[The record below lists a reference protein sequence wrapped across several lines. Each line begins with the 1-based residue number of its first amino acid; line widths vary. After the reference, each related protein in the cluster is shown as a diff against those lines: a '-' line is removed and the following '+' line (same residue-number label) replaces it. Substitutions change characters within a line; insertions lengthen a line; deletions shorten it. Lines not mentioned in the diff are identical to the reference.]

1 MGCLMRRTLIAFL
14 AALGMAPTVVL
25 PAAAQGDYPN
35 KPVRILVAYAPGGS
49 ADIMARLLA
58 PPLGR
63 VLGTTIV
70 VDNKPGGGGIVGSEA
85 CARAPADGYTICFG
99 STTTHSILPFLHGG
113 KLPFDPLK
121 DFTALT
127 LVGTQPNVIAVNP
140 KVPAT
145 TLAELVAWA
154 RKTPGVGYATA
165 GIGTSNH
172 LIGAYLNKELG
183 LDIAHVPYRSGGL
196 ATGAAVAG
204 EVPMV
209 IDQISTVLPFL
220 NGEKLRAIAVTSPK
234 RSQLLPDVPSITEG
248 FLPSIKFDSYQAVFA
263 PAGVPPQIV
272 HKLNDAIRTALA
284 DPEIRKR
291 HLELGIELVL
301 NSSEDFTAW
310 LRETA
315 PRWQELVAL
324 SGAKVE

>member
-1 MGCLMRRTLIAFL
+1 MRPKLKRLEFISIL
-14 AALGMAPTVVL
+14 AALAALQAIAPT
-25 PAAAQGDYPN
+25 AAQQAYPN
-35 KPVRILVAYAPGGS
+35 KPIRLMVAYAPGGS
-49 ADIMARLLA
+49 ADIMARLLSE
-58 PPLGR
+58 PLGR
-63 VLGTTIV
+63 ALGTTV
-70 VDNKPGGGGIVGSEA
+70 VVENKPGGAGIVGSEA

-99 STTTHSILPFLHGG
+99 STTTHSILFFLHGG
-113 KLPFDPLK
+113 KLTYDPLK

-140 KVPAT
+140 SIPAT
-145 TLAELVAWA
+145 TLPELIAWA
-154 RKTPGVGYATA
+154 KAHPGAGYATA

-183 LDIAHVPYRSGGL
+183 LDISHVPYRSGGL

-204 EVPMV
+204 EVPIV

-220 NGEKLRAIAVTSPK
+220 ANGKLRPIAVTSPK
-234 RSQLLPDVPSITEG
+234 RSQLLPEIPSITEAA
-248 FLPSIKFDSYQAVFA
+248 LPSIKIDSYQALFA
-263 PAGVPPQIV
+263 PAGLSPGLV
-272 HKLNDAIRTALA
+272 HKLNDAIRTALS

-310 LRETA
+310 LRETS
-315 PRWQELVAL
+315 PRWQELVTL

>member
-1 MGCLMRRTLIAFL
+1 MRLTWFAAL
-14 AALGMAPTVVL
+14 AALAAIQVAM
-25 PAAAQGDYPN
+25 PAAAQQPYPS
-35 KPVRILVAYAPGGS
+35 KPIRLLVAYAPGGS
-49 ADIMARLLA
+49 ADIMARLLSE
-58 PPLGR
+58 PLGR
-63 VLGTTIV
+63 TLGTTV
-70 VDNKPGGGGIVGSEA
+70 VVENKPGGAGIVGTEA

-121 DFTALT
+121 DFTAIT

-140 KVPAT
+140 AIPVT
-145 TLAELVAWA
+145 TMPELVAWA
-154 RKTPGVGYATA
+154 KTHPGAGYATA

-204 EVPMV
+204 EVPIV

-220 NGEKLRAIAVTSPK
+220 TNGKLRAIAVTSPR
-234 RSQLLPDVPSITEG
+234 RSQLLPQVPSITEDV
-248 FLPSIKFDSYQAVFA
+248 LPSIKFDSYQALFA
-263 PAGVPPQIV
+263 PAGLPPDLV
-272 HKLNDAIRTALA
+272 HKLNGAIRTALS

>member
-1 MGCLMRRTLIAFL
+1 MRPKLKRLKFISIL
-14 AALGMAPTVVL
+14 AALAALQMVPPV
-25 PAAAQGDYPN
+25 AAQHAYPS
-35 KPVRILVAYAPGGS
+35 KPIRLMVAYAPGGS

-58 PPLGR
+58 EPLGR
-63 VLGTTIV
+63 ALGTTV
-70 VDNKPGGGGIVGSEA
+70 VVENKPGGAGIVGSEA

-99 STTTHSILPFLHGG
+99 STTTHSILFFLHGG
-113 KLPFDPLK
+113 KLTYDPLK

-140 KVPAT
+140 NIPAT
-145 TLAELVAWA
+145 TLPELIAWA
-154 RKTPGVGYATA
+154 KAHPGAGYATA

-183 LDIAHVPYRSGGL
+183 LDISHVPYRSGGL

-204 EVPMV
+204 EVPIV

-220 NGEKLRAIAVTSPK
+220 ANGKLRPIAVTSPK
-234 RSQLLPDVPSITEG
+234 RSQLLPDIPSITETA
-248 FLPSIKFDSYQAVFA
+248 LPSIKIDSYQALFA
-263 PAGVPPQIV
+263 PAGLPPNLV
-272 HKLNDAIRTALA
+272 HKLNDAIRKALS

-310 LRETA
+310 LRETS

>member
-1 MGCLMRRTLIAFL
+1 MRRMLIAIL
-14 AALGMAPTVVL
+14 AAMGTMQ
-25 PAAAQGDYPN
+25 AAAPALAQPAYPN
-35 KPVRILVAYAPGGS
+35 KPVRLLVAYAPGGS
-49 ADIMARLLA
+49 ADIMARLLSE
-58 PPLGR
+58 PLGR
-63 VLGTTIV
+63 ALGTTIV
-70 VDNKPGGGGIVGSEA
+70 VENKPGGAGIVGTEA
-85 CARAPADGYTICFG
+85 CARAAPDGYTICFG

-140 KVPAT
+140 KIPAT
-145 TLAELVAWA
+145 TMAELVAWA
-154 RKTPGVGYATA
+154 KANPGAGYATA

-172 LIGAYLNKELG
+172 LIGAYMNKELG

-204 EVPMV
+204 EVPIV

-220 NGEKLRAIAVTSPK
+220 SSGKLRAIAVTSPK
-234 RSQLLPDVPSITEG
+234 RSQLLPDVPSITESV
-248 FLPSIKFDSYQAVFA
+248 LPSIKFDSYQALFA
-263 PAGVPPQIV
+263 PAGLSPELVR
-272 HKLNDAIRTALA
+272 KLNDAVRTALS

-301 NSSEDFTAW
+301 NSSGEFTAW
-310 LRETA
+310 LRETS

>member
-1 MGCLMRRTLIAFL
+1 MRGTWMGAV
-14 AALGMAPTVVL
+14 AALGAMLMAAM
-25 PAAAQGDYPN
+25 PATAQQAYPN
-35 KPVRILVAYAPGGS
+35 KPIRILVAYAPGGS

-58 PPLGR
+58 EPLAR
-63 VLGTTIV
+63 TLGTTV
-70 VDNKPGGGGIVGSEA
+70 VVENKPGGGGIVGSEA
-85 CARAPADGYTICFG
+85 CARAPADGYTVCFG
-99 STTTHSILPFLHGG
+99 STTTHSILPYLHAG
-113 KLPFDPLK
+113 KLPFDALK
-121 DFTALT
+121 DFTAIT

-140 KVPAT
+140 TIPAKT
-145 TLAELVAWA
+145 MPELVAWA
-154 RKTPGVGYATA
+154 KAHPGSGYATA

-172 LIGAYLNKELG
+172 LIGAYMNKELG

-196 ATGAAVAG
+196 ATAAAVAG

-220 NGEKLRAIAVTSPK
+220 TSGKLRAIAVTSPK
-234 RSQLLPDVPSITEG
+234 RSQLLPEVPSITESV
-248 FLPSIKFDSYQAVFA
+248 LPTVKFDSYQALFA
-263 PAGVPPQIV
+263 PAGLPVEIT
-272 HKLNDAIRTALA
+272 HKLNDAVRKALS

-301 NSSEDFTAW
+301 NSSEEFTAW

-315 PRWQELVAL
+315 PRWQELVVL

>member
-1 MGCLMRRTLIAFL
+1 MRRMLIAIL
-14 AALGMAPTVVL
+14 AAMGTMQAVATALAQ
-25 PAAAQGDYPN
+25 PAYPN
-35 KPVRILVAYAPGGS
+35 KPVRLLVAYAPGGS
-49 ADIMARLLA
+49 ADIMARLLSE
-58 PPLGR
+58 PLGR
-63 VLGTTIV
+63 ALGTTIV
-70 VDNKPGGGGIVGSEA
+70 VENKPGGAGIVGTEA
-85 CARAPADGYTICFG
+85 CARAAPDGYTICFG

-140 KVPAT
+140 KIPAT
-145 TLAELVAWA
+145 TMAELVAWA
-154 RKTPGVGYATA
+154 KANPGAGYATA

-172 LIGAYLNKELG
+172 LIGAYMNKELG

-204 EVPMV
+204 EVPIV

-220 NGEKLRAIAVTSPK
+220 SSGKLRAIAVTSPK
-234 RSQLLPDVPSITEG
+234 RSQLLPDVPSITESV
-248 FLPSIKFDSYQAVFA
+248 LPSIKFDSYQALFA
-263 PAGVPPQIV
+263 PVGLPPELV
-272 HKLNDAIRTALA
+272 RKLNDAVRTALS

-301 NSSEDFTAW
+301 NSSDEFTAW
-310 LRETA
+310 LRETS

>member
-1 MGCLMRRTLIAFL
+1 MRSKLKRLKFISIL
-14 AALGMAPTVVL
+14 AALVALQAVP
-25 PAAAQGDYPN
+25 PAAAQQAYPN
-35 KPVRILVAYAPGGS
+35 KPIRLMVAYAPGGS
-49 ADIMARLLA
+49 ADIMARLLSE
-58 PPLGR
+58 PLGR
-63 VLGTTIV
+63 VLGTTV
-70 VDNKPGGGGIVGSEA
+70 VVENKPGGAGIVGSEA

-99 STTTHSILPFLHGG
+99 STTTHSILFFLHGG
-113 KLPFDPLK
+113 KLPYDPLK

-140 KVPAT
+140 KIPAT
-145 TLAELVAWA
+145 TLPELIAWA
-154 RKTPGVGYATA
+154 KAHPGAGYATA

-172 LIGAYLNKELG
+172 LIGAYLNKEMG
-183 LDIAHVPYRSGGL
+183 LDISHVPYRSGGL

-204 EVPMV
+204 EVPIV

-220 NGEKLRAIAVTSPK
+220 ANGKLRPIAVTSPK
-234 RSQLLPDVPSITEG
+234 RSQLLPEIPSITETA
-248 FLPSIKFDSYQAVFA
+248 LPSIKIDSYQALFA
-263 PAGVPPQIV
+263 PAGLPPDLV
-272 HKLNDAIRTALA
+272 HKLNDAIRKALS

-310 LRETA
+310 LRETS
-315 PRWQELVAL
+315 PRWQELVTL

>member
-1 MGCLMRRTLIAFL
+1 MRRTLIAIL
-14 AALGMAPTVVL
+14 AAMGAMQ
-25 PAAAQGDYPN
+25 AAAPALAQPAYPN
-35 KPVRILVAYAPGGS
+35 KPVRLLVAYAPGGS
-49 ADIMARLLA
+49 ADIMARLLSE
-58 PPLGR
+58 PLGR
-63 VLGTTIV
+63 ALGTTIV
-70 VDNKPGGGGIVGSEA
+70 VENKPGGAGIVGTEA
-85 CARAPADGYTICFG
+85 CARAAPDGYTICFG

-140 KVPAT
+140 KIPAT
-145 TLAELVAWA
+145 TMAELVAWA
-154 RKTPGVGYATA
+154 KANPGAGYATA

-172 LIGAYLNKELG
+172 LIGAYMNKELG
-183 LDIAHVPYRSGGL
+183 LDISHVPYRSGGL

-204 EVPMV
+204 EVPIV

-220 NGEKLRAIAVTSPK
+220 TSGKLRAIAVTSPK
-234 RSQLLPDVPSITEG
+234 RSQLLPDVPSITESV
-248 FLPSIKFDSYQAVFA
+248 LPSIKFDSYQALFA
-263 PAGVPPQIV
+263 PAGLPPELV
-272 HKLNDAIRTALA
+272 RKLNDAVRTALS

-301 NSSEDFTAW
+301 NSSGEFTAW
-310 LRETA
+310 LRETS

>member
-1 MGCLMRRTLIAFL
+1 MRRTLIAIL
-14 AALGMAPTVVL
+14 AALGAMQ
-25 PAAAQGDYPN
+25 AAAPALAQPAYPN
-35 KPVRILVAYAPGGS
+35 KPVRLLVAYAPGGS
-49 ADIMARLLA
+49 ADIMARLLSE
-58 PPLGR
+58 PLGR
-63 VLGTTIV
+63 ALGTTIV
-70 VDNKPGGGGIVGSEA
+70 VENKPGGAGIVGTEA
-85 CARAPADGYTICFG
+85 CARAAPDGYTICFG

-140 KVPAT
+140 KIPAT
-145 TLAELVAWA
+145 TMAELVAWA
-154 RKTPGVGYATA
+154 KANPGAGYATA

-172 LIGAYLNKELG
+172 LIGAYMNKELG
-183 LDIAHVPYRSGGL
+183 LDISHVPYRSGGL

-204 EVPMV
+204 EVPIV

-220 NGEKLRAIAVTSPK
+220 TSGKLRAIAVTSPK
-234 RSQLLPDVPSITEG
+234 RSQLLPDVPSITESV
-248 FLPSIKFDSYQAVFA
+248 LPSIKFDSYQALFA
-263 PAGVPPQIV
+263 PAGLPPELV
-272 HKLNDAIRTALA
+272 RKLNDTVRTALS

-301 NSSEDFTAW
+301 NSSGEFTAW
-310 LRETA
+310 LRETS